1 LYTESLL
8 EVSGLDMK
16 ISSANKSGKLLLL
29 LVGCIT
35 LLFTVFYANYLTAK
49 LRENQIVNINLY
61 VKAVNELAK
70 DNVSDCSMDMELAVA
85 ESFSLPVILEDES
98 GFLSSSYYE
107 DEQHADDMFLEKKK
121 EDFLRSGKEPIIGL
135 GYASKVYYFDPP
147 LTTYIKLFPP
157 FQFVLIAIFIL
168 LGYFLINA
176 SRQAEQNLLWAGM
189 AKETAHQLGTP
200 ISAIM
205 GWIEVLKEKSGND
218 NEQEEIVTE
227 LIKDADRLALIAD
240 RFSKIG
246 STPVLEETNLY
257 DEVLDVKEYM
267 QVRSSRKVIFEIIE
281 PQVPVMAMIN
291 RHLFDWVI
299 ENLMRNSLDAMSGQ
313 GKIMVDFE
321 ADHKYLYI
329 NVSDTGSGIP
339 QKKIKEVFKPG
350 YSTKKR
356 GWGLGLSLAKR
367 IIEDYHTGKIYV
379 KFSKPN
385 ERTTFTIRLS
395 KSEID
400 MSKIAFTHK

>member
-1 LYTESLL
+1 
-8 EVSGLDMK
+8 MK
-16 ISSANKSGKLLLL
+16 IIPTNKSGKFLLL

-35 LLFTVFYANYLTAK
+35 LLFTVFYANYLTES
-49 LRENQIVNINLY
+49 LRENQAVNINLY

-70 DNVSDCSMDMELAVA
+70 DNLSDCSMDMELAVA
-85 ESFSLPVILEDES
+85 ESLSLPVILEDES
-98 GFLSSSYYE
+98 GFLSSTYYQ
-107 DEQHADDMFLEKKK
+107 DEQESDAMFLEKKK
-121 EDFLRSGKEPIIGL
+121 EDFLNSGKEPIIGH

-157 FQFVLIAIFIL
+157 FQFILIAIFIL

-205 GWIEVLKEKSGND
+205 GWIEVLKEKSD
-218 NEQEEIVTE
+218 NNGEQDEIVSE

-246 STPVLEETNLY
+246 STPVLEQTNLY
-257 DEVLDVKEYM
+257 EEVLEVKEYM
-267 QVRSSRKVIFEIIE
+267 QVRSSRKVVFQIVD
-281 PQVPVMAMIN
+281 PQLPVTAMIN

-313 GKIMVDFE
+313 GKIVVDFE
-321 ADHKYLYI
+321 TDSKYIYI
-329 NVSDTGSGIP
+329 NLSDTGSGIS
-339 QKKIKEVFKPG
+339 QKKFKEVFKPG

-379 KFSKPN
+379 KLSRPN
-385 ERTTFTIRLS
+385 ELTTFTIRLMN
-395 KSEID
+395 SE
-400 MSKIAFTHK
+400 FEN